1 MQFAKLTTMSIK
13 NARRSWNEQLL
24 WYEENKTQEI
34 LRKTIS
40 FQGSKSKNKK
50 MNDFTDVGKISGTT
64 VIEITF

>member
-1 MQFAKLTTMSIK
+1 MSIK

>member
-34 LRKTIS
+34 LRKIIS

>member
-1 MQFAKLTTMSIK
+1 MSIK

-40 FQGSKSKNKK
+40 FQGSKSKKKK